1 MKSDFAKYKQETR
14 TQTTQLSNEIA
25 QLKQESENIDDE
37 KNRLKSQEQ
46 ENSQKQ
52 SQKITELGK
61 ILMAIDHLEGFCKFR
76 KLDYSDTGE
85 GKFVGL
91 NYDAI
96 SMQIE
101 PKNDSKN

>member
-1 MKSDFAKYKQETR
+1 MKSDFAKYKSEMS
-14 TQTTQLSNEIA
+14 TQTMQLNNEIA
-25 QLKQESENIDDE
+25 QLKQESEHIDDE

-61 ILMAIDHLEGFCKFR
+61 ILMAIDHLESFCKFR
-76 KLDYSDTGE
+76 KLDYSDSAE
-85 GKFVGL
+85 APRVGSL

-96 SMQIE
+96 SM
-101 PKNDSKN
+101 